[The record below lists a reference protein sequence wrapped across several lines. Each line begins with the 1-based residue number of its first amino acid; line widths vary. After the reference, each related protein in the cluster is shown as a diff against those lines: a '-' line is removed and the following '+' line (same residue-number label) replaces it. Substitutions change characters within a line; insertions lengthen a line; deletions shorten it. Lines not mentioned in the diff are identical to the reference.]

1 MTMGLGASVH
11 CNCIKEG
18 KAPPHP
24 FPELLAFDE
33 TGEPILK
40 KEGEISLDLWLAHDR
55 WYRNS
60 CAHSGCLVDRR
71 LGNITLVAYVHEFL
85 QTNSPNNFPVLLE
98 RVVYSGTHCGDW
110 IAASDVPQLLAEARK
125 LQGLT
130 SDPLILEFTNDVAAL
145 AEASLETGNPIV
157 F

>member
-1 MTMGLGASVH
+1 MDASVH

-24 FPELLAFDE
+24 FPELLAFDQ

-40 KEGEISLDLWLAHDR
+40 KEGEIRLDLRLAHDK
-55 WYRNS
+55 WHRNS
-60 CAHSGCLVDRR
+60 CAHSGYLVDRR
-71 LGNITLVAYVHEFL
+71 LGNISLVAYVREFL
-85 QTNSPNNFPVLLE
+85 QSHSPNDFPLMLE
-98 RVVYSGTHCGDW
+98 RVVYSGSHCGDW
-110 IAASDVPQLLAEARK
+110 IALSDVPQLLAETRR

-130 SDPLILEFTNDVAAL
+130 SDPLILEFANDVAAL
-145 AEASLETGNPIV
+145 AEASLATGNPIV

>member
-1 MTMGLGASVH
+1 MALGASVR

-24 FPELLAFDE
+24 FPELLAFDK

-40 KEGEISLDLWLAHDR
+40 KEGEISLDLCLEHDK

-60 CAHSGCLVDRR
+60 CAHSGCLVNRR
-71 LGNITLVAYVHEFL
+71 LGNMSLVAYVREFL
-85 QTNSPNNFPVLLE
+85 QSNSPNDFPLLLE

-110 IAASDVPQLLAEARK
+110 IAAGDVRQLLAETRR
-125 LQGLT
+125 LQGLA
-130 SDPLILEFTNDVAAL
+130 SDPLILEFANDVTAL
-145 AEASLETGNPIV
+145 AEPVS
-157 F
+157 

>member
-1 MTMGLGASVH
+1 MGLDASVR

-18 KAPPHP
+18 KALPHP

-33 TGEPILK
+33 TGEPTLR
-40 KEGEISLDLWLAHDR
+40 KEGQISLDLWAVHDE

-60 CAHSGCLVDRR
+60 CSHSGHLVDRR
-71 LGNITLVAYVHEFL
+71 LGNIGLVAHVREFL
-85 QTNSPNNFPVLLE
+85 QRNSPNDFPLLLE
-98 RVVYSGTHCGDW
+98 RVVYSGAHCGDW
-110 IAASDVPQLLAEARK
+110 LAAGDVPRLLAETRR

-130 SDPLILEFTNDVAAL
+130 SDPLIFQFTNDVTAL
-145 AEASLETGNPIV
+145 AEASLATGNPIV

>member
-1 MTMGLGASVH
+1 MGLDASVH

-24 FPELLAFDE
+24 FAELLAFDE

-40 KEGEISLDLWLAHDR
+40 KEGEISQDLWLAHDK
-55 WYRNS
+55 WHRNS
-60 CAHSGCLVDRR
+60 CAHSGYLVDRH
-71 LGNITLVAYVHEFL
+71 LGNMSLVACVREFL
-85 QTNSPNNFPVLLE
+85 QSNSPNYFPLLLE

-110 IAASDVPQLLAEARK
+110 IAASGIPQLLTETRR

-130 SDPLILEFTNDVAAL
+130 SDPLILEFANDVAAL
-145 AEASLETGNPIV
+145 AEASLATGNPIV